1 MNICTISA
9 ANYLAQARVL
19 ADSFLDLHPTG
30 TVHILVVD
38 GTDDPPHRAGVKLYD
53 GRSVFPDEADFLRMA
68 TMYDVVE
75 LSTAVKPAFLL
86 HLLQQTGEP
95 VTYLDPDILVVSSL
109 QDVAE
114 EADEHGLVLTPHLLQ
129 PMEVARRFDLNE
141 ISIAVAG
148 TYNLG
153 FASVS
158 DGAIPFL
165 RWWDERLRRWCV
177 NQAATGLMVDQ
188 KWVDLGFGYFGGHVL
203 RDPGYNVAYWNAEFR
218 QLETTAGGQ
227 LTVNGDTPLRFFHF
241 SGYSPRRPHLLS
253 KWLGERPRVLLSERP
268 DLVAICERY
277 RGLLEQNDFELR
289 TREPYGYNTSEDGT
303 AIDGVI
309 RRAYRRALL
318 DYESGEA
325 AEEPPTAWGTNGAF
339 REWLS
344 EADDPRRDARH
355 LSRYLRALW
364 SERGDLQAAYPDIV
378 GADASRY
385 RAWAE
390 RGGVEP
396 ELRRAAV
403 PAAEVATP
411 DLEPGVNIAGY
422 FRAEYGVGEA
432 ARLVVSAVAAA
443 GVPYATVGY
452 DRTRARQSH
461 AFQEDGIKAARFD
474 TNIVCVNADQLGNYN
489 HDVGELIRPGRVHI
503 GFWNWELGEFP
514 SELDDT
520 FLLVDEVWC
529 GSRFVRDAVAARTEK
544 PVHALPLSYE
554 IPAEPTMSRAE
565 VGFDERLTFLFVMDF
580 DSVLERKNPLGLI
593 DAYTRAFPEP
603 GPTRL
608 VIKTINGD
616 KHPTELERVRWAAR
630 DRTDIDLWD
639 RYLTAEHKGA
649 MIAHCDGY
657 VSLHRSE
664 GIGLTIAEAM
674 ARARPVIATHYSGN
688 VDFMDPAVTFAVPWT
703 PAPVPPGAGPY
714 RMGAEWADPDLEV
727 AADHLR
733 WIASNRDEARAR
745 GEAAREHLRRNHSPE
760 RAAAFVRE
768 RLAYWRERRDAGWV
782 PDSYGTPVS
791 PLHRANQW
799 FVDGG
804 LFPAAHTS
812 ANPVGRFVQRIV
824 RRLMRAPLARQVEF
838 NANVVRA
845 LNELAAADHDA
856 RGVDD
861 PPAR

>member
-1 MNICTISA
+1 
-9 ANYLAQARVL
+9 
-19 ADSFLDLHPTG
+19 
-30 TVHILVVD
+30 
-38 GTDDPPHRAGVKLYD
+38 
-53 GRSVFPDEADFLRMA
+53 
-68 TMYDVVE
+68 
-75 LSTAVKPAFLL
+75 
-86 HLLQQTGEP
+86 
-95 VTYLDPDILVVSSL
+95 
-109 QDVAE
+109 
-114 EADEHGLVLTPHLLQ
+114 
-129 PMEVARRFDLNE
+129 
-141 ISIAVAG
+141 
-148 TYNLG
+148 
-153 FASVS
+153 
-158 DGAIPFL
+158 
-165 RWWDERLRRWCV
+165 
-177 NQAATGLMVDQ
+177 MVDQ

-253 KWLGERPRVLLSERP
+253 KWLGERPRVLLSDRP

-309 RRAYRRALL
+309 RRAYRRELL

-403 PAAEVATP
+403 PASRGRVTGPRAGSQHRRLFPRGVWRRRGGAAGRLGRRGGRSAVRHRRLRP
-411 DLEPGVNIAGY
+411 HPGASV
-422 FRAEYGVGEA
+422 
-432 ARLVVSAVAAA
+432 ARLPGRRHQGRAVRHEHRLRERR
-443 GVPYATVGY
+443 P
-452 DRTRARQSH
+452 ARQL
-461 AFQEDGIKAARFD
+461 QPRRRR
-474 TNIVCVNADQLGNYN
+474 ADP
-489 HDVGELIRPGRVHI
+489 PGRVHI

-688 VDFMDPAVTFAVPWT
+688 VDFMDAAVTFAVPWT

-714 RMGAEWADPDLEV
+714 RTGAEWADPDIEV